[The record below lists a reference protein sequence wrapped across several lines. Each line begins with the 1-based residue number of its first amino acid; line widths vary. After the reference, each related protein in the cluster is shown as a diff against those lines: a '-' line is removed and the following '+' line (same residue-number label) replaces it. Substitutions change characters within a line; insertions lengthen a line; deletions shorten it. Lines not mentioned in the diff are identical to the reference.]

1 MVRRRSTVRF
11 RKGAPAQAEFSNLE
25 PSTSSLRVAIE
36 WQPEALGRVQYSV
49 SSSRKTSRESGLLFW
64 IPGSSGH
71 CRTYLKA
78 EVLA

>member
-1 MVRRRSTVRF
+1 
-11 RKGAPAQAEFSNLE
+11 
-25 PSTSSLRVAIE
+25 VAIE